1 MPKESNHNTNIHGNV
16 EKLTQI
22 GEVKGNVVIQQG
34 QDAEK
39 LLKNGIQLVRVG
51 AYEQAISILTEVIKV
66 TPLEAD
72 AYYYFALALLKGK
85 RPKVSTL
92 SQIQVIEQNLQTACE
107 LNSEWAHYFY
117 LWALVKFDFYVVNG
131 FMVRPPKIEQLLSI
145 GRQSLHEPSLILE
158 MLERTKGADNQIVI
172 FIAGGL

>member
-1 MPKESNHNTNIHGNV
+1 MPKESNRNTHIHGNV

-22 GEVKGNVVIQQG
+22 GEVKGDVIIQQG

-39 LLKNGIQLVRVG
+39 LFKNGIQLFRIG
-51 AYEQAISILTEVIKV
+51 AYEQATSTLAEVIKIA
-66 TPLEAD
+66 PLEPD
-72 AYYYFALALLKGK
+72 PYYYFALALLRGK

-92 SQIQVIEQNLQTACE
+92 TRVQTIEQNLQTACE
-107 LNSEWAHYFY
+107 LDSKWAHYFY
-117 LWALVKFDFYVVNG
+117 FWGLVKFDFYVANG
-131 FMVRPPKIEQLLSI
+131 FMVRPPKIEQLLLI

-158 MLERTKGADNQIVI
+158 MLEHTKGADNQIVS